1 MHVVQNVGDFLS
13 ISRTPTQP
21 SGQNIRVTAN
31 KLRFACGQSIL
42 KCYQDRYL
50 YYILNNSK
58 KMKVLRFKVPDC
70 SFFLQCLNHTQI
82 ANLNYLP
89 EIYNPN
95 FDIKYIISD

>member
-31 KLRFACGQSIL
+31 KLRLACGQSIL

-58 KMKVLRFKVPDC
+58 KMKVRENGCNYKIN
-70 SFFLQCLNHTQI
+70 SFQNFHSKSEIKMKIHLPSIIFTCFL
-82 ANLNYLP
+82 
-89 EIYNPN
+89 
-95 FDIKYIISD
+95 F